1 MLRPFVI
8 AVLLFV
14 AMAAAPGCSSHHDQ
28 ASRGAHVVTTTPR

>member
-8 AVLLFV
+8 AILLFV

-28 ASRGAHVVTTTPR
+28 APRGPHAATTAHR

>member
-8 AVLLFV
+8 AALLFV

-28 ASRGAHVVTTTPR
+28 ASRSAHAVTITHR

>member
-8 AVLLFV
+8 AALLFN

-28 ASRGAHVVTTTPR
+28 ASRNPHAVTAAHR